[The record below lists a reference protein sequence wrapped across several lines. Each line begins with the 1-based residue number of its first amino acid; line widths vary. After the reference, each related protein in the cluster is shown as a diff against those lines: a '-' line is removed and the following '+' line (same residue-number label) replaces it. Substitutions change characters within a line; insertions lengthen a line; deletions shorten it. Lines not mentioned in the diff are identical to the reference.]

1 MIYVVIGFL
10 WVSLLIYLIMGGADY
25 GSGVLE
31 LFTSEKEREQIRK
44 MSHHVMGPI
53 WEANHMWLII
63 AVVILFVGFPQVYST
78 VSVFLHIPVVIMLF
92 GIIARGT
99 SFTFRNYDAV
109 KDKMQNLYNRIY
121 MYSSLVTP
129 LFLGIIAGSAV
140 SGRIDP
146 LSVNF
151 SSLYIYDWL
160 NLFSFSVGLFTVFL
174 CGFLAAVFLAG
185 EVKGDYLKRKYIH
198 KAKTM
203 NLAMV
208 ISAFFCLLS
217 SYTEDIPMLRWLFG
231 SFICVTA
238 LCFAIFSLVIV
249 YHMIEKN
256 KIKNTRFFAGFMVT
270 SLLIAVTYSHFPEII
285 LLKNGTYLSLLSHF
299 ASAETINILG
309 AALLAGSAF
318 ILPALAYLVYSFN
331 RKGTEEYQ

>member
-1 MIYVVIGFL
+1 MLYVVIGFL
-10 WVSLLIYLIMGGADY
+10 WVSLLIYLLMGGADY
-25 GSGVLE
+25 GSGILE
-31 LFTSEKEREQIRK
+31 LFTSEKERDQIRK
-44 MSHHVMGPI
+44 TSHHVMGPI

-63 AVVILFVGFPQVYST
+63 AVVIIFVGFPQVYST

-109 KDKMQNLYNRIY
+109 KDKMHNHYNRIY

-151 SSLYIYDWL
+151 SSSYIYDWL
-160 NLFSFSVGLFTVFL
+160 NPFSFSVGLFTVSL
-174 CGFLAAVFLAG
+174 CGFLAAVFMAG
-185 EVKGDYLKRKYIH
+185 EVQGDYLKGKYVQ
-198 KAKTM
+198 KAKIM

-208 ISAFFCLLS
+208 LSGSLCLLS
-217 SYTEDIPMLRWLFG
+217 SYTEGIPMFRWIFG

-238 LCFAIFSLVIV
+238 LCLAILSLIIV
-249 YHMIEKN
+249 YQMIEKN
-256 KIKNTRFFAGFMVT
+256 KIGSTRFFAGFMVT
-270 SLLIAVTYSHFPEII
+270 SLLIAVTYSHFPQII
-285 LLKNGTYLSLLSHF
+285 LLKNGTYLSLLGQSV
-299 ASAETINILG
+299 SMETINILG

-318 ILPALAYLVYSFN
+318 ILPALAYLIYSFN